1 MKTGNAS
8 ISKTLGDYII
18 KQTIGKGTFSKV
30 KLGINKTT
38 NQKVAIKILE
48 KCKIVE
54 KDDLERIVREMSII
68 TKLNHQN
75 VIKVFE
81 MYETSENF
89 LIIMEYCEGGELFN
103 YIVEHQRLSEEETA
117 YFFYQ
122 LINGI
127 EYIHSQKIVHR
138 DLKPENLLLDSNNIL
153 KIIDF
158 GLSNYYNGTYL
169 STPCG
174 SPCYASP
181 EMVGGNTYN
190 GFYIDVWSTGI
201 ILFAMMCGY
210 LPFEDPDNEVLFK
223 KILECKL
230 HYPSH
235 LSPLAKDIMKKIL
248 VTDPEK
254 RIKIEEIK
262 QHKFYLKGKKLFNLK
277 FKDENNEQPKHDQT
291 NEEDDNDDTNP
302 REIKSDLLYRPIV
315 TEAKKNN
322 VAINNQLFKDYF
334 ENSTKNN
341 KVRKMPKINIV
352 NTQQNSLHSPN
363 LNQKLSNKKKINS
376 VTTENEFFD
385 FSKRKQ
391 IIRNRKQPVESKKNN
406 FSTLN
411 ETPNYLNNLNFLK
424 LTLNKME
431 KKKQESSLN
440 YYNINTNGSKGRKHN
455 FNFNMNK
462 GGFHIPNMIP
472 PSSKDN
478 TKTTRPSVILATTP
492 NSEKPRLPSI
502 KIIDKNKKNRLNSN
516 GFNINATNINPR
528 FIRLK
533 TESNNN
539 LNNQKRML
547 RINDFINSKMNST
560 HHTSNLVNYNN
571 VNTTGNGNF
580 KYKEV
585 L

>member
-68 TKLNHQN
+68 TELNHQN

-277 FKDENNEQPKHDQT
+277 FKDENNEQPKNDQT

-391 IIRNRKQPVESKKNN
+391 IIRNRKQTVESKKNN

>member
-1 MKTGNAS
+1 
-8 ISKTLGDYII
+8 
-18 KQTIGKGTFSKV
+18 
-30 KLGINKTT
+30 
-38 NQKVAIKILE
+38 
-48 KCKIVE
+48 
-54 KDDLERIVREMSII
+54 
-68 TKLNHQN
+68 
-75 VIKVFE
+75 
-81 MYETSENF
+81 
-89 LIIMEYCEGGELFN
+89 
-103 YIVEHQRLSEEETA
+103 
-117 YFFYQ
+117 
-122 LINGI
+122 
-127 EYIHSQKIVHR
+127 
-138 DLKPENLLLDSNNIL
+138 
-153 KIIDF
+153 
-158 GLSNYYNGTYL
+158 
-169 STPCG
+169 
-174 SPCYASP
+174 
-181 EMVGGNTYN
+181 
-190 GFYIDVWSTGI
+190 
-201 ILFAMMCGY
+201 
-210 LPFEDPDNEVLFK
+210 
-223 KILECKL
+223 
-230 HYPSH
+230 
-235 LSPLAKDIMKKIL
+235 
-248 VTDPEK
+248 
-254 RIKIEEIK
+254 
-262 QHKFYLKGKKLFNLK
+262 
-277 FKDENNEQPKHDQT
+277 
-291 NEEDDNDDTNP
+291 
-302 REIKSDLLYRPIV
+302 
-315 TEAKKNN
+315 
-322 VAINNQLFKDYF
+322 
-334 ENSTKNN
+334 
-341 KVRKMPKINIV
+341 MPKINIV

-391 IIRNRKQPVESKKNN
+391 IIRNRKQTVESKKNN